1 MKLQTSQ
8 RWATEVTQRSKAPAA
23 LSEAQR
29 SILSTRVGWL
39 ITPAPGLD
47 TMLWPLK
54 ASTHT
59 STHSNTHTT
68 NYTGIIIK
76 TFFFNDSASHIQ
88 SLDGLRCHP
97 RRPWPVL
104 LLLFGFFLRGK
115 ETLSGLYICGQ
126 PSTKHRTFGKASR
139 KECPNSEYKV
149 SHAFGLFVSLHAKPV

>member
-1 MKLQTSQ
+1 M
-8 RWATEVTQRSKAPAA
+8 TQRSKAPAA

-68 NYTGIIIK
+68 NYTGIVIK
-76 TFFFNDSASHIQ
+76 TFF
-88 SLDGLRCHP
+88 LMT
-97 RRPWPVL
+97 VL
-104 LLLFGFFLRGK
+104 AI
-115 ETLSGLYICGQ
+115 S
-126 PSTKHRTFGKASR
+126 
-139 KECPNSEYKV
+139 KV
-149 SHAFGLFVSLHAKPV
+149 